1 MSKKLPPA
9 IPPTAMRSA
18 EPRLAAALADV
29 ADEPEAMRQ
38 ATAAATKAAKSEHAE
53 TPADARRAEAIKLV
67 RRFSLWGGVASMVPA
82 PFFDIAAITAVQIQL
97 LRRLSAIFDVPFS
110 ENRGKAILAGFV
122 GAMIP
127 ASSGIGAASL
137 MKGLPIL
144 GTAVSTVVMP
154 TLAAGATYA
163 IGMAFTQHF
172 VSGGTLLD
180 FNPPDYDEFIKEHT
194 ARAGVRPA

>member
-1 MSKKLPPA
+1 MSKKLPRA
-9 IPPTAMRSA
+9 IPPNATHAP

-29 ADEPEAMRQ
+29 ADEPEVMRR
-38 ATAAATKAAKSEHAE
+38 ATAAATKAAEPAA
-53 TPADARRAEAIKLV
+53 TPADERRAEAVKLV
-67 RRFSLWGGVASMVPA
+67 KRFSLWGGVASMVPA
-82 PFFDIAAITAVQIQL
+82 PFFDIAAITAVQIQM
-97 LRRLSAIFDVPFS
+97 LRRLSAIYDVPFS
-110 ENRGKAILAGFV
+110 ENRGKAIVAGLA

-163 IGMAFTQHF
+163 IGMAFIQHF
-172 VSGGTLLD
+172 ISGGTLLD
-180 FNPPDYDEFIKEHT
+180 FNPPDYHEFIKQHT